1 MKIKKIIS
9 ISLLF
14 ISSTSVFG
22 FNESFVCS
30 WSDDN
35 KVNQLLL
42 NRFERK
48 ENDLFEI
55 SGDLDFGQFDS
66 DYFEVVEENE
76 KGLTLIEEIYPKGRE
91 SWVGA
96 IDVLILDKVDKSFT
110 YTTTWIYN
118 PARPRV
124 ISGKCLII

>member
-1 MKIKKIIS
+1 MKKFY

-22 FNESFVCS
+22 FSENFVCS

-35 KVNQLLL
+35 KINQLLL

-48 ENDLFEI
+48 DNDLFEI
-55 SGDLDFGQFDS
+55 SGDLDFGPFDS
-66 DYFEVVEENE
+66 DYFEVVEEDE
-76 KGLTLIEEIYPKGRE
+76 RGLTLIEEIYPKGRE

-96 IDVLILDKVDKSFT
+96 IDVLILDKKNKLFT
-110 YTTTWIYN
+110 YTTAWIYD
-118 PARPRV
+118 PSRPKV
-124 ISGKCLII
+124 ISGKCLVI